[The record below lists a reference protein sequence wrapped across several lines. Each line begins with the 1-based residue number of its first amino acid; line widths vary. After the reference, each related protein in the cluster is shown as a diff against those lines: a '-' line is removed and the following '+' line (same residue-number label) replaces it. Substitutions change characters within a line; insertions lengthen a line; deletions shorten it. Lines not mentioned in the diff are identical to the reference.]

1 MGLEA
6 NTSTTYINGLV
17 GTNPTTA
24 DPLSEGDNHLRLI
37 KDVLQRSFPLITG
50 AVTVSN
56 SQINTSVFDLI
67 SATNNATANKLV
79 RRDATGSFSAT
90 VVNANL
96 IGNVIGDV
104 QGDVYSGNGITKI
117 LDNGTDGTNAVFTGN
132 ATTATKAETIEI
144 DAASGDQEHR
154 MIFGED
160 NDESNAKEFLFK
172 DSASNFTYNPLS
184 NTLTAGTFSGLIAL
198 TNVSGLQAA
207 LDEKTTQAA
216 ALLAAWPIGSVYTSS
231 SATSP
236 STLFG
241 GNWEA
246 FGAGRVMVGLDAS
259 DTDFDTVE
267 ETGGVKTHALTIAEM
282 PAHSHTYT
290 LENPSGTGSTG
301 SENGNSSFSTPN
313 TSTVGSGDAHTNVQP
328 YITVYMFKRIAD

>member
-37 KDVLQRSFPLITG
+37 KDVLQRSFPAITG
-50 AVTVSN
+50 AVTVS
-56 SQINTSVFDLI
+56 QTEINTGI
-67 SATNNATANKLV
+67 GEIYTATNTATANRLV
-79 RRDATGSFSAT
+79 KRDATGSFSAT

-104 QGDVYSGNGITKI
+104 QGDVYADNGITKI
-117 LDNGTDGTNAVFTGN
+117 LDNGTDGTNAVFNGN
-132 ATTATKAETIEI
+132 ATNATKAETIEI

-154 MIFGED
+154 MIFGEN
-160 NDESNAKEFLFK
+160 NDGSNAAESLYK
-172 DSASNFTYNPLS
+172 DSEANFTYNPS
-184 NTLTAGTFSGLIAL
+184 TNALTAGSFVGAVAL
-198 TNVSGLQAA
+198 TNVTGLQAA
-207 LDEKTTQAA
+207 LDAKTT
-216 ALLAAWPIGSVYTSS
+216 LLAVWPIGSVYTSV

-267 ETGGVKTHALTIAEM
+267 ETGGAKTHALTIAEM

-301 SENGNSSFSTPN
+301 SATGASSFSTPN
-313 TSTVGSGDAHTNVQP
+313 TSTVGSGAAHNNVQP

>member
-6 NTSTTYINGLV
+6 NTSGTYINGLV

-37 KDVLQRSFPLITG
+37 KDVLQRSFPAITG
-50 AVTVSN
+50 AVTVS
-56 SQINTSVFDLI
+56 QTEINTGIGEVYT
-67 SATNNATANKLV
+67 ATNAATPSTLV
-79 RRDATGSFSAT
+79 KRAADGSFSAT
-90 VVNANL
+90 VINANL
-96 IGNVIGDV
+96 IGNHIGDV
-104 QGDVYSGNGITKI
+104 QGDVYAGNGITKI
-117 LDNGTDGTNAVFTGN
+117 LDNGTDGTDALFTGN
-132 ATTATKAETIEI
+132 ATTALSIEI
-144 DAASGDQEHR
+144 DGASGDQEHR
-154 MIFGED
+154 MIFGEN
-160 NDESNAKEFLFK
+160 NDGSNAPEYLYK
-172 DSASNFTYNPLS
+172 DTASNFTYNPFT

-198 TNVSGLQAA
+198 TNVLGLQAA
-207 LDEKTTQAA
+207 LDAKTT
-216 ALLAAWPIGSVYTSS
+216 LLAVWPIGSVYTSI

-267 ETGGVKTHALTIAEM
+267 ETGGAKTHALSIAEM

-290 LENPSGTGSTG
+290 LENTRGSGSPGAEDG
-301 SENGNSSFSTPN
+301 DSSFSTPN
-313 TSTVGSGDAHTNVQP
+313 TSTVGSGDAHNNVQP

>member
-37 KDVLQRSFPLITG
+37 KDVLQRSFPAITG
-50 AVTVSN
+50 AVTVS
-56 SQINTSVFDLI
+56 QTEINTGI
-67 SATNNATANKLV
+67 GEIYTATNTATANRLV
-79 RRDATGSFSAT
+79 KRDATGSFSAT

-154 MIFGED
+154 MIFGEN
-160 NDESNAKEFLFK
+160 NDGSNAAESLYK
-172 DSASNFTYNPLS
+172 DSEANFTYNPS
-184 NTLTAGTFSGLIAL
+184 TNALTAGSFVGAVAL
-198 TNVSGLQAA
+198 TNVTGLQAA
-207 LDEKTTQAA
+207 LDAKTT
-216 ALLAAWPIGSVYTSS
+216 LLAVWPIGSVYTSV

-267 ETGGVKTHALTIAEM
+267 ETGGAKTHALTIAEM

-301 SENGNSSFSTPN
+301 SATGASSFSTPN
-313 TSTVGSGDAHTNVQP
+313 TSTVGSGAAHNNVQP

>member
-37 KDVLQRSFPLITG
+37 KDVLQRSFPAITG
-50 AVTVSN
+50 AVTVS
-56 SQINTSVFDLI
+56 QTEINTGI
-67 SATNNATANKLV
+67 GEIYTATNTATANRLV
-79 RRDATGSFSAT
+79 KRDATGSFSAT

-154 MIFGED
+154 MIFGEN
-160 NDESNAKEFLFK
+160 NDGSNAAESLYK
-172 DSASNFTYNPLS
+172 DSEANFTYNPS
-184 NTLTAGTFSGLIAL
+184 TNALTAGSFVGAVAL
-198 TNVSGLQAA
+198 TNVTGLQAA
-207 LDEKTTQAA
+207 LDAKTT
-216 ALLAAWPIGSVYTSS
+216 LLAVWPIGSVYTSV

-267 ETGGVKTHALTIAEM
+267 ETGGAKTHALTIAEM

-301 SENGNSSFSTPN
+301 SATGASSFSTPN
-313 TSTVGSGDAHTNVQP
+313 TSTAGSGAAHNNVQP

>member
-6 NTSTTYINGLV
+6 NTSSTYINGLV

-37 KDVLQRSFPLITG
+37 KDVLQRSFPAIVG

-56 SQINTSVFDLI
+56 AEINTGI
-67 SATNNATANKLV
+67 GEIYSATNTATANKLV
-79 RRDATGSFSAT
+79 KRDATGSFSAT

-104 QGDVYSGNGITKI
+104 QGDVYAGNGITKI
-117 LDNGTDGTNAVFTGN
+117 LDNGTDGTNAVFNGN
-132 ATTATKAETIEI
+132 ATTATKAEKIEI

-154 MIFGED
+154 MVFGEN
-160 NDESNAKEFLFK
+160 NDGSNAAESLYK
-172 DSASNFTYNPLS
+172 DSLANFTYNPS
-184 NTLTAGTFSGLIAL
+184 TNALTAGSFVGAVAL
-198 TNVSGLQAA
+198 TNVTGLQAA
-207 LDEKTTQAA
+207 LDAKTT
-216 ALLAAWPIGSVYTSS
+216 LLAVWPVGSVYTSV

-246 FGAGRVMVGLDAS
+246 FGAGRVMVGLDAT

-267 ETGGVKTHALTIAEM
+267 ETGGAKTHALTIAEM

-301 SENGNSSFSTPN
+301 SATGASSFSTPN
-313 TSTVGSGDAHTNVQP
+313 TSTVGSGAAHNNVQP